1 MNRYAQLLQLIDQI
15 KPETIFEF
23 GVWNG
28 DRAIEMIL
36 AAQKHKPDVQYA
48 GVDLFEAG
56 TAELDAAESN
66 VKAHQNAQEV
76 HDKIKTATNAKINI
90 IGANSRDLNKP
101 VNAEFV
107 FIDGGHSI
115 DTIRHDYN
123 LSKQSRCI
131 VFDDYY
137 VADENGAVMDT
148 AQFGCNKLAEELKAT
163 ILPQKDPVFKD
174 GKRCGYVQMAVYP
187 PLGGQ
192 EIRVKTKNVGSDHE
206 IQDNIKH
213 ALSMYHPFRLPRC
226 RVHDGLALMCAG
238 GPSLEKEIATITR
251 MALNGGTIFAVKSA
265 HDRLIAAGIPPFAC
279 ILLDPRGH
287 VKEFI
292 DKPHPRVNYIVAS
305 MCHPSVFKTLQSG
318 GARTWLYHAAVGAGE
333 NQIVG
338 SSFMSQGNVVM
349 LAGGC
354 SSATRGMM
362 IAFLLGFRKLHLF
375 GYDLCYDGPG
385 EGRVKIGIRNGH
397 PFTDG
402 DIWTDYEKVAQLGEL
417 RVMMEDDTVEID
429 VHGGTVASIIRD
441 QVPRRQ
447 DFHRVFGELSS
458 HTA

>member
-1 MNRYAQLLQLIDQI
+1 MNRYAQLLQLIDQA

-23 GVWNG
+23 GTWNG
-28 DRAIEMIL
+28 DRAIEML
-36 AAQKHKPDVQYA
+36 KAAQKHKPGVQYA
-48 GVDLFEAG
+48 GVDLFEDG

-66 VKAHQNAQEV
+66 VKAHQKIQDV
-76 HDKIKTATNAKINI
+76 HDKIKAATNARINVI
-90 IGANSRDLNKP
+90 KANSRDLNQP
-101 VNAEFV
+101 VNADFV
-107 FIDGGHSI
+107 FIDGGHSV
-115 DTIRHDYN
+115 DTIRGDYN

-148 AQFGCNKLAEELKAT
+148 AQFGCNKLVDELKAT

-192 EIRVKTKNVGSDHE
+192 EIKVKTKNVGSDHE
-206 IQDNIKH
+206 IQDNIRH
-213 ALSMYHPFRLPRC
+213 ALSMYHPFRLPHC
-226 RVHDGLALMCAG
+226 RVHDGVALMCAG
-238 GPSLEKEIATITR
+238 GPSLEKEIATITQ

-292 DKPHPRVNYIVAS
+292 DTPHPKVNYIVAS
-305 MCHPSVFKTLQSG
+305 MCHPSVFKTLQAK
-318 GARTWLYHAAVGAGE
+318 GARAWLYHAAVGAGE
-333 NQIVG
+333 QKVVAE
-338 SSFMSQGNVVM
+338 SYATQGKTVM

-354 SSATRGMM
+354 SSATRGVT
-362 IAFLLGFRKLHLF
+362 IAGLLGFRKVHLF

-385 EGRVKIGIRNGH
+385 GGRVKIGIKNGR

-417 RVMMEDDTVEID
+417 RAMMEDDTVEIE
-429 VHGGTVASIIRD
+429 VHGGAVASIIRD

-447 DFHRVFGELSS
+447 DFCRVFG
-458 HTA
+458 